1 MTADQ
6 VASAPIRCMVVDD
19 HAVVRDGLAAIIDLE
34 EGMEV
39 VARAKDGREAVQHF
53 REHKPDVTLMDLNM
67 PGLPG
72 VEAIEAIR
80 AEAPDAR
87 IIVLTTYDGDED
99 IYRGLRAGA
108 RAYLLKDASSEQL
121 LQTIRGVYRGRTL
134 IPPEVASKLAAR
146 MSTPDLTGREVEVL
160 RLIAAGKS
168 NHQIGT
174 ELFITESTVKAHV
187 NNILNKLDANDRT
200 QAVTIGLRRG
210 IIHL

>member
-1 MTADQ
+1 
-6 VASAPIRCMVVDD
+6 
-19 HAVVRDGLAAIIDLE
+19 
-34 EGMEV
+34 
-39 VARAKDGREAVQHF
+39 
-53 REHKPDVTLMDLNM
+53 
-67 PGLPG
+67 
-72 VEAIEAIR
+72 IEAIR
-80 AEAPDAR
+80 AAEPDAR

-121 LQTIRGVYRGRTL
+121 LQTIRGVHHGKTL
-134 IPPEVASKLAAR
+134 VPPEVASKLAAR
-146 MSTPDLTGREVEVL
+146 ISTPDLTAREVEVL

-187 NNILNKLDANDRT
+187 NSILNKLDASDRT

-210 IIHL
+210 IIHLE